1 MSTPPPL
8 PDWLDAPAIRARQMR
23 DKEETDEAMRFMLER
38 ALALE
43 LRVNRGMTKKMVD
56 RWLDEVRAEA
66 WDEGFDAG
74 ERDAFDLDEN
84 PDHECLKNPYRKEKN
99 A

>member
-1 MSTPPPL
+1 MT
-8 PDWLDAPAIRARQMR
+8 
-23 DKEETDEAMRFMLER
+23 EETDEAMRYMLAR

-43 LRVNRGMTKKMVD
+43 LRVSRDMAKKMVG

-84 PDHECLKNPYRKEKN
+84 PDHECIPNPYRQEQD